1 MLIIEEREFM
11 YKVLNRLNTIID
23 LLKNIKENNESKVH

>member
-1 MLIIEEREFM
+1 MNGLIYHVNNRKFM

-23 LLKNIKENNESKVH
+23 LLKDIKEKQ

>member
-1 MLIIEEREFM
+1 MLTIEEREFM

-23 LLKNIKENNESKVH
+23 LLKDIKEKQ